1 MLSVKQD
8 ISCSWADVVAS
19 FHQNEH
25 LFKGDVNLGPGTVE
39 RVGLRDTPSIV
50 RILQKLLL
58 VTYREHPLQ
67 GVGPGHTSTSSSWP
81 RAYTRPNT
89 QQQ

>member
-67 GVGPGHTSTSSSWP
+67 GGHTSTSSSSLQ
-81 RAYTRPNT
+81 AYTRPNT

>member
-39 RVGLRDTPSIV
+39 RVGLMDTPSIV

-67 GVGPGHTSTSSSWP
+67 GVGPGHTSTSSSCP
-81 RAYTRPNT
+81 QAYTRPNT